1 MAVATEL
8 RRVSREVELVVR
20 FGGEEFVLIMPEC
33 WGGDA
38 THRAED
44 IRESLASLHPCG
56 IYLTASLGVTELPLA
71 QPCSFDELF
80 KSADIAL
87 YRAKARGRDR
97 VEYREVP
104 PRQPKRAPVP
114 HPAWFPSLRPSPARL
129 AEVRGRKVLF
139 KFLAIILSFLQ
150 SNGVLVRLLSQER
163 LSTRAPDIFLIALEM
178 TLINANQL
186 SRS

>member
-129 AEVRGRKVLF
+129 AEVRGRKVF
-139 KFLAIILSFLQ
+139 LSFLQ
-150 SNGVLVRLLSQER
+150 SNGVLVRLLSQEC